1 MGAGTTVDDLLD
13 AVGEQRTAAE
23 PLYVTATRVF
33 RDGSREL
40 DPEQKAALAI
50 VGFESVRTN
59 GAPSV
64 VSVPSVV
71 RRIRAGR
78 PYDPDAIGSSDRAQ
92 LMLLG
97 FMALAAEA
105 FRTDGSG

>member
-1 MGAGTTVDDLLD
+1 MADEATVDTLLD
-13 AVGEQRTAAE
+13 EVGERLTDSE

-33 RDGSREL
+33 QDGVRRL
-40 DPEQKAALAI
+40 DREQKTALEI

-71 RRIRAGR
+71 RRVRSER
-78 PYDPDAIGSSDRAQ
+78 PYDPDGISSKDRAQ

-105 FRTDGSG
+105 FRPEDG